1 MATITLDETAST
13 MTVVAIGTIELDAQA
28 TSSAAVVTA
37 APVSGGAMLTL
48 GTIVNQPGPF
58 SLSATVP
65 PGQYTVVAML
75 SEEITVGTTATV
87 G

>member
-1 MATITLDETAST
+1 MASITLDDIAST
-13 MTVVAIGTIELDAQA
+13 MTIVASGTIALDALA
-28 TSSAAVVTA
+28 TSSAAVITA
-37 APVSGGAMLTL
+37 TPASGGSMLTL

-58 SLSATVP
+58 SVSALVP

-75 SEEITVGTTATV
+75 SEEITVSTTATV

>member
-1 MATITLDETAST
+1 MATITLDDTAST
-13 MTVVAIGTIELDAQA
+13 MTIVAIGTIELDAQA

-37 APVSGGAMLTL
+37 TPVSGGAMLTL

>member
-1 MATITLDETAST
+1 MATITLNDGSST
-13 MTVVAIGTIELDAQA
+13 MTIVATGTIALDAQA
-28 TSSAAVVTA
+28 TSSAAVITA
-37 APVSGGAMLTL
+37 TPVSGGAMLTL

-58 SLSATVP
+58 SVSATVP

-75 SEEITVGTTATV
+75 SEEITVGATAAV

>member
-1 MATITLDETAST
+1 MATISLNDSAST
-13 MTVVAIGTIELDAQA
+13 MTIVATGTIALDAQA
-28 TSSAAVVTA
+28 ISSAAVITA
-37 APVSGGAMLTL
+37 TPVSGGAMLTL

-65 PGQYTVVAML
+65 AGQYTVVATL

>member
-13 MTVVAIGTIELDAQA
+13 MTIVAIGTIELDPQA

-37 APVSGGAMLTL
+37 TPVGGGAMLTL

-58 SLSATVP
+58 NLSATVP

>member
-1 MATITLDETAST
+1 MATVTLDDTDST
-13 MTVVAIGTIELDAQA
+13 MMIVASGTIELDPQA
-28 TSSAAVVTA
+28 TSSAAVITA
-37 APVSGGAMLTL
+37 TPARGGAMLTL

-75 SEEITVGTTATV
+75 SEEIIVGTTATV